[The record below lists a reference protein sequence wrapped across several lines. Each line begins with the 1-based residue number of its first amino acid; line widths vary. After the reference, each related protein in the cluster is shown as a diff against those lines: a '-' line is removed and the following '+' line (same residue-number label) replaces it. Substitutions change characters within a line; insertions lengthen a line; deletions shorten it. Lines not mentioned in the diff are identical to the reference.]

1 METTVRM
8 LNGWVVSVCQLMALF
23 VIATGIVKAL
33 FIYLKQSLIQS
44 ETASAFQE
52 SRLQM
57 GYSFSLGLGFL
68 IGASILKTTIAPT
81 WNDIGQLAA
90 VIALR
95 SVLNYLLLQAINS
108 YAGTPNPSSESQ
120 SSDRVFPLLSKPDRE
135 QVQEN
140 SETGN
145 VAEG

>member
-8 LNGWVVSVCQLMALF
+8 LNGWVVNVCQLMALF

-44 ETASAFQE
+44 KTATAFQE

-95 SVLNYLLLQAINS
+95 TVLNYLLLQAITS
-108 YAGTPNPSSESQ
+108 YAGTPNPSLENESSEH
-120 SSDRVFPLLSKPDRE
+120 VFPFLGKQSQKQFQD
-135 QVQEN
+135 
-140 SETGN
+140 
-145 VAEG
+145 